1 MDPII
6 LSAIKKAKKEL
17 EERHQVSDQTLDD
30 LKNALADL
38 KGTKLP
44 GWVQDILDKVDQST
58 DSTGT
63 TLSQLKSSL
72 EAKLSPWTGTRAAKL
87 DNLDAKVSSRAD
99 GKDWTTE
106 RAGKVDLLDVAV
118 STRASGDMLDV
129 VNKNIGDVTSRDFST
144 VMGRLGAVLGYGE
157 EVTYG
162 APGSYTFTVPDGVKK
177 INVYMASAGGAG
189 GSCPEM
195 TDDAC
200 GPFKIEFSSGH
211 RMETGDLYAVLGS
224 GGGSGCAASLEVAVA
239 SGQKFNIVV
248 GAGGK
253 PTSLNGTSGGS
264 TSFGDVV
271 LSGGAGGKAGIF
283 SKSDSGYSSEAPL
296 AGKVLAQNAWIKNTI
311 SGTNGDRVA
320 RGLIRIQMLDN
331 SSKDY
336 CPLQIIYNAYGDGK
350 DIESKF
356 NSLYDLSNTREAKD
370 YIWKNKFYT
379 LSDSDRAR
387 GGILSPITKE
397 LSNRGSGGSGGCVPE
412 LGETVYGNNV
422 SSGYSSGKGSIR
434 LTKAPD
440 KPELRKGKPGQDGI
454 VVITY

>member
-17 EERHQVSDQTLDD
+17 EEKHQVSAQTLDD
-30 LKNALADL
+30 LKSALTDL
-38 KGTKLP
+38 KDTKLP
-44 GWVQDILDKVDQST
+44 RWVQDILDKVDQST

-72 EAKLSPWTGTRAAKL
+72 EEKLSPWTGTRAAKL
-87 DNLDAKVSSRAD
+87 DRLDTTVSSRAD
-99 GKDWTTE
+99 GKDWTAE
-106 RAGKVDLLDVAV
+106 RAEKVDKLDVAV
-118 STRASGDMLDV
+118 STRASGDMLNV
-129 VNKNIGDVTSRDFST
+129 VSQNIGDATSRDFST

-157 EVTYG
+157 KVTYG
-162 APGSYTFTVPDGVKK
+162 TPGSYTFTVPEGVKK

-200 GPFKIEFSSGH
+200 GPFEIKRDSSHGG
-211 RMETGDLYAVLGS
+211 EVGDLYAVLGS

-283 SKSDSGYSSEAPL
+283 SKSYSGYSSEAPL
-296 AGKVLAQNAWIKNTI
+296 AGKVLAPNAWIKNTI
-311 SGTNGDRVA
+311 SGINGDHVA
-320 RGLIRIQMLDN
+320 RGLIRIQMVRGSARDY
-331 SSKDY
+331 SSLEITY
-336 CPLQIIYNAYGDGK
+336 YPYESGK
-350 DIESKF
+350 NIKSKF
-356 NSLYDLSNTREAKD
+356 NALYNLASTQEAKN
-370 YIWKNKFYT
+370 YVWKNKFYT
-379 LSDSDRAR
+379 LSDSDRAL
-387 GGILSPITKE
+387 GGTLSPITKD

-412 LGETVYGNNV
+412 LGETVYGNSVWSN
-422 SSGYSSGKGSIR
+422 SSYGGGSIR

-454 VVITY
+454 VIITY